1 MNIKKLIRET
11 LGLDLFY
18 NLGKDEKVALKFLHK
33 KYSNEKYDFSLNVN
47 EMIDLVED
55 MGFNF
60 TTSMKLANLYKNHR
74 DRLFK
79 DFHEK
84 YYDLD
89 ESKIVYNALQRYI
102 GENVKDNELDKL
114 LKNRFNSSMLSK
126 KYDPT
131 DFYVANWNYSDLA
144 GFYIKYQTTF
154 TNRWKCIVDYNF
166 SDLKEKSGEL
176 KSIPFKVSI
185 RSIEGESFPMPELEG
200 VSEIIE
206 IPITF
211 DIENMTKKD
220 IYDIYLGETNSL
232 FTDFDKRMMEIMS
245 SEED

>member
-102 GENVKDNELDKL
+102 GGNAKETEINSLVT
-114 LKNRFNSSMLSK
+114 NRFKSSMLSK
-126 KYDPT
+126 KYDPI
-131 DFYVANWNYSDLA
+131 DFFIWNWNHSGLA
-144 GFYIKYQTTF
+144 GFYLTYSNSIN
-154 TNRWKCIVDYNF
+154 NRWKCIVKYDF
-166 SDLKEKSGEL
+166 SNLLKMSGEL
-176 KSIPFKVSI
+176 KSIPFEVTI
-185 RSIEGESFPMPELEG
+185 ESIEGNFPMPELEG
-200 VSEIIE
+200 VSEMIE

-220 IYDIYLGETNSL
+220 IYDIYLGENNSL
-232 FTDFDKRMMEIMS
+232 FADFDKRIMEIMS
-245 SEED
+245 SDKD